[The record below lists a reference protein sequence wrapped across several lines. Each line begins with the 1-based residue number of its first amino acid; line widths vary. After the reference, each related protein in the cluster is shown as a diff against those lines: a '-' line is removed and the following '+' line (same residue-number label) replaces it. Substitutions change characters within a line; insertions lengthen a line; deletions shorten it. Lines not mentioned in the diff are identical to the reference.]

1 MRFQG
6 SSNTSQKQ
14 EYPLTIFLEPTA
26 STIVFGCPG
35 IPRSIPR
42 IETIIHVRTANG
54 SPFLIRSVS
63 VVLITRQKVT
73 VPAKLG
79 STEAFKEFKI
89 FEDPLAFKPVN
100 VFSQNVLGIDLPVM
114 IPVPKDVI
122 PSGYS
127 PTLGASTTHY
137 LAVKVVTGESS
148 GGESSFID
156 TFPVVIKTYDTL
168 PLYRQFNEPV
178 IEQQKSPDN
187 QVVGEVTIPTT
198 SVGPGDQFEL
208 HCKLMINSSNN
219 KVKKHLAVKQVTF
232 QVKEYLECFD
242 GGLPP
247 KKENKL
253 HTKTLQLT
261 KELNTQG
268 ETQSFDVKFPKI
280 NDNLEVFYND
290 EPYIIENEVS
300 FDNDTT
306 IIESANIATHKTID
320 RIPEGLPITHLQS
333 FTTSG
338 KFYSIKFETIL
349 KIKLHKAK
357 DFDIHLPLT
366 VCPFERRSSEY
377 LLKWIMHECE
387 VAKARF
393 GGEFIDQFFLAT
405 SYGAIC
411 NLMNRY
417 KLPPTIYKN
426 CKEDWVKLGLAR
438 DQIGGFNHNGSMK
451 NLVPY
456 ID

>member
-1 MRFQG
+1 MRFQN
-6 SSNTSQKQ
+6 SSTGSQKQ

-26 STIVFGCPG
+26 STIVFGCAG

-42 IETIIHVRTANG
+42 IESIIHIRTANG

-63 VVLITRQKVT
+63 IVLITRQKVT

-89 FEDPLAFKPVN
+89 FEDPMAFRPVN
-100 VFSQNVLGIDLPVM
+100 GFSQNVLGVDLPVM

-127 PTLGASTTHY
+127 STLGVSTIHY

-148 GGESSFID
+148 GVESSYID

-168 PLYRQFNEPV
+168 PLYRQYNEPLV
-178 IEQQKSPDN
+178 EQSKSADN
-187 QVVGEVTIPTT
+187 QVLAQVTMPTT
-198 SVGPGDQFEL
+198 SVGPGDRLEL
-208 HCKLMINSSNN
+208 HCKLSANSANN
-219 KVKKHLAVKQVTF
+219 KVKKHLAVKQITF
-232 QVKEYLECFD
+232 QLKENLECYD

-253 HTKTLQLT
+253 YTTTLQMN

-268 ETQSFDVKFPKI
+268 VVEKLGIKFPQH
-280 NDNLEVFYND
+280 NDNLEVYYD
-290 EPYIIENEVS
+290 PEVYIIENEVAQ
-300 FDNDTT
+300 DNETT
-306 IIESANIATHKTID
+306 VIESTNIATHKIVD

-333 FTTSG
+333 FTASG
-338 KFYSIKFETIL
+338 KFYSIKFELIL
-349 KIKLHKAK
+349 KIKLSKAK
-357 DFDIHLPLT
+357 DFDVHLPLT
-366 VCPFERRSSEY
+366 VCPFDRKSSQNI
-377 LLKWIMHECE
+377 LQWIMHECE

-393 GGEFIDQFFLAT
+393 GREFIDRFFSAT
-405 SYGAIC
+405 SYDAIC

-417 KLPPTIYKN
+417 KSAPTVYKN
-426 CKEDWVKLGLAR
+426 CKEDWIKLGFLGEKFGTG
-438 DQIGGFNHNGSMK
+438 DTK
-451 NLVPY
+451 NSISY
-456 ID
+456 IE